1 MDDIIEKIRNMKL
14 TKKDEVIAE
23 YISDH
28 LATIGMQT
36 SLTLAEEIG
45 VSDTSIIRFTRK
57 LGFKSYA
64 DFRSEMNSR
73 MAEQYEQNYQ
83 ENLMTGEKFSRT
95 KERLK
100 HDSLIADVSS
110 YVLDNLEK
118 SLSHLNENLVDQVTE
133 ILLKSNRKYIVGFR
147 GSASCASYM
156 SSRMVLLLPQVTL
169 VSHADS
175 AAIEQLADIGSDD
188 CILIYSLPRYSKIHG
203 TLMQIA
209 KKRGAKII
217 LVTDRQTS
225 SLAAKADVVLVAKVE
240 GMGFVNS
247 YIAPMCISEIILLSV
262 SSRCG
267 DAGVD
272 RVRYLDDLMEQE
284 NLY

>member
-1 MDDIIEKIRNMKL
+1 
-14 TKKDEVIAE
+14 
-23 YISDH
+23 
-28 LATIGMQT
+28 
-36 SLTLAEEIG
+36 
-45 VSDTSIIRFTRK
+45 
-57 LGFKSYA
+57 
-64 DFRSEMNSR
+64 
-73 MAEQYEQNYQ
+73 
-83 ENLMTGEKFSRT
+83 
-95 KERLK
+95 
-100 HDSLIADVSS
+100 
-110 YVLDNLEK
+110 
-118 SLSHLNENLVDQVTE
+118 
-133 ILLKSNRKYIVGFR
+133 
-147 GSASCASYM
+147 M

-188 CILIYSLPRYSKIHG
+188 CILIYSFPRYSKIHG

>member
-1 MDDIIEKIRNMKL
+1 MDDIIAKIQNMKL

-23 YISDH
+23 YISEH

-64 DFRSEMNSR
+64 DFRAEMNAR
-73 MAEQYEQNYQ
+73 MAEQYEQNQ
-83 ENLMTGEKFSRT
+83 QDNLMPGEKFSRT
-95 KERLK
+95 RERLK
-100 HDSLIADVSS
+100 HDSLITDVSS

-118 SLSHLNENLVDQVTE
+118 SLSHLNEETVDQVTE
-133 ILLKSNRKYIVGFR
+133 ILLKSDRKYIVGFR
-147 GSASCASYM
+147 GAASCASYM
-156 SSRMVLLLPQVTL
+156 NSRMVLLLPHVML

-175 AAIEQLADIGSDD
+175 TAIEQLVDIGEND
-188 CILIYSLPRYSKIHG
+188 CILIYSFPRYSKIHN
-203 TLMQIA
+203 TLMDIA
-209 KKRGAKII
+209 RKRGAKII
-217 LVTDRQTS
+217 LVTDRHTS
-225 SLAAKADVVLVAKVE
+225 SLAGKADVVLVAKVE

-247 YIAPMCISEIILLSV
+247 YIAPMCISEIIALSV

-267 DAGVD
+267 DAGVE
-272 RVRYLDDLMEQE
+272 RVHYLDDLMEQE

>member
-1 MDDIIEKIRNMKL
+1 ML
-14 TKKDEVIAE
+14 
-23 YISDH
+23 
-28 LATIGMQT
+28 
-36 SLTLAEEIG
+36 
-45 VSDTSIIRFTRK
+45 
-57 LGFKSYA
+57 
-64 DFRSEMNSR
+64 FRS
-73 MAEQYEQNYQ
+73 
-83 ENLMTGEKFSRT
+83 
-95 KERLK
+95 
-100 HDSLIADVSS
+100 
-110 YVLDNLEK
+110 
-118 SLSHLNENLVDQVTE
+118 E

-147 GSASCASYM
+147 GSASSASYM

-188 CILIYSLPRYSKIHG
+188 CILIYSFPRYSKIHG

-247 YIAPMCISEIILLSV
+247 YIAPMCISEIILLSEIGRAHV
-262 SSRCG
+262 
-267 DAGVD
+267 
-272 RVRYLDDLMEQE
+272 
-284 NLY
+284 